1 MVILQLGLFLKGGKD
16 KMTSTSM
23 KVVNESQR
31 GQAWASVQGKLLP
44 RLELTGQAGSISKG
58 EQIIQLKEWE
68 KKKAENLAHIS

>member
-23 KVVNESQR
+23 KVVNKSQR

-44 RLELTGQAGSISKG
+44 WLELTGEAGSISKG

-68 KKKAENLAHIS
+68 EKKAENLAYTS

>member
-1 MVILQLGLFLKGGKD
+1 MVILQLGLFLKAGKD

-23 KVVNESQR
+23 KVVNKSQR

-44 RLELTGQAGSISKG
+44 WLELTGEAGSISKG

-68 KKKAENLAHIS
+68 EKKAENLAYTS

>member
-23 KVVNESQR
+23 KVVNKSQR

-44 RLELTGQAGSISKG
+44 QLELTGEAGSISKG

-68 KKKAENLAHIS
+68 EKKAENLAYTS

>member
-23 KVVNESQR
+23 KVVNESQAWR
-31 GQAWASVQGKLLP
+31 QAWASVQGKLLP

-58 EQIIQLKEWE
+58 EQIIQTEGVGGE
-68 KKKAENLAHIS
+68 KKQRT